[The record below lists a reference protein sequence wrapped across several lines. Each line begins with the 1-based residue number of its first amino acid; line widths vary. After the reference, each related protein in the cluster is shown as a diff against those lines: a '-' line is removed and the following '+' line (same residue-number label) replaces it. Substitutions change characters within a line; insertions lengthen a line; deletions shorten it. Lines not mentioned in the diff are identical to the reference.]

1 MAVIGWCILLQLHN
15 NADPCRLDGTPT
27 KRSFPNATLHVA
39 IYWLRE
45 RSNMRAADQYRFFG
59 KLSLMRLSP
68 VAIVLLACVA
78 GCATDS
84 TSRVQNPAGA
94 AIAPSAPV
102 PVAIDLNDPAA
113 AKDAARTLG
122 YQARKRNGATMYCRN
137 EAVIG
142 SRFRKEICIAEDR
155 IADIVQRAINDQ
167 HMVES
172 IQRQCVNS
180 TCGAKR

>member
-1 MAVIGWCILLQLHN
+1 
-15 NADPCRLDGTPT
+15 
-27 KRSFPNATLHVA
+27 
-39 IYWLRE
+39 
-45 RSNMRAADQYRFFG
+45 MRM
-59 KLSLMRLSP
+59 SL
-68 VAIVLLACVA
+68 VAIVLLACIA

-84 TSRVQNPAGA
+84 TSRVQHAAGA
-94 AIAPSAPV
+94 ATAQSAPV
-102 PVAIDLNDPAA
+102 PVAFDLKDPAA
-113 AKDAARTLG
+113 AKEAARTLG

-155 IADIVQRAINDQ
+155 IADVVQRAINDQ

-180 TCGAKR
+180 TCGAKQ